1 MIVGL
6 QCTSITLTSSM
17 TECDRKMLTLIL
29 QLINDDAWSFY
40 LKRGRSSDRAYQ
52 KVIDLSKKALAIVNK
67 EEDND

>member
-1 MIVGL
+1 
-6 QCTSITLTSSM
+6 M
-17 TECDRKMLTLIL
+17 TECDRKMLTLLL

-40 LKRGRSSDRAYQ
+40 LKRGRSSDREYQ